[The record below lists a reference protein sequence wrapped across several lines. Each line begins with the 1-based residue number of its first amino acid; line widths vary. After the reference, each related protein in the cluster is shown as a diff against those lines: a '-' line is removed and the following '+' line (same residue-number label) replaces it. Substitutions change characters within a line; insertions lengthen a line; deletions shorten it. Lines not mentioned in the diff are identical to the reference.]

1 MHMYAYPPIEF
12 CYTSIQK
19 KKKKRLL
26 HALITETVWIL
37 KLDKLIQNFQGSF
50 VLINF

>member
-12 CYTSIQK
+12 CYTSIQ
-19 KKKKRLL
+19 RLL